1 MPKLKSV
8 FLALAKMEFIT
19 LEKLDLRL
27 LEAKLDA
34 LISTTTQLVEEN
46 KMLRE
51 QQANLVLERDALI
64 EKNMLARTRIEAMI
78 ARLKVMEA
86 GTDIS

>member
-1 MPKLKSV
+1 
-8 FLALAKMEFIT
+8 MEFIA

-34 LISTTTQLVEEN
+34 LISTTTQLMEEN

-51 QQANLVLERDALI
+51 QQANLALERDALI
-64 EKNMLARTRIEAMI
+64 EKNTLARTRIEAMI

>member
-1 MPKLKSV
+1 M
-8 FLALAKMEFIT
+8 
-19 LEKLDLRL
+19 EKLDLRL

-64 EKNMLARTRIEAMI
+64 EKNTLARTRIEAMI
-78 ARLKVMEA
+78 ARLKEMEA
-86 GTDIS
+86 GTGIS

>member
-1 MPKLKSV
+1 MQKLKSV
-8 FLALAKMEFIT
+8 FLALAKMEFIA

-34 LISTTTQLVEEN
+34 LISTTTQLMEEN

-51 QQANLVLERDALI
+51 QQANLALERDALI
-64 EKNMLARTRIEAMI
+64 EKNTLARTRIEAMI

>member
-1 MPKLKSV
+1 
-8 FLALAKMEFIT
+8 

-51 QQANLVLERDALI
+51 QQANLVSERDALI
-64 EKNMLARTRIEAMI
+64 EKNLVARTRIEAMI

-86 GTDIS
+86 GTGVS